1 MFFKCMSKSGRRS
14 TPCGRGVQQSEH
26 SNSRVSLRKPAS
38 QRFRYEQVA
47 GIVYPVYASGK
58 WIEITSGQ
66 PIKHGRYLW
75 GSGADYGKTL
85 NSRAPVWR
93 RRERDDAAQDR
104 SAARHQRQNNRA
116 RHLHAVHRSEVEP
129 LDTDRVELESA
140 DAPRPEVSREQPGAA
155 SIAAAIRP
163 LKVLD

>member
-1 MFFKCMSKSGRRS
+1 M
-14 TPCGRGVQQSEH
+14 VYL
-26 SNSRVSLRKPAS
+26 RVPSPKRIFVFL
-38 QRFRYEQVA
+38 
-47 GIVYPVYASGK
+47 I
-58 WIEITSGQ
+58 
-66 PIKHGRYLW
+66 
-75 GSGADYGKTL
+75 D
-85 NSRAPVWR
+85 
-93 RRERDDAAQDR
+93 QDR

>member
-26 SNSRVSLRKPAS
+26 SNSRASLRKPAS

-66 PIKHGRYLW
+66 PIKHGRDLW

-93 RRERDDAAQDR
+93 AGANMTTQ
-104 SAARHQRQNNRA
+104 
-116 RHLHAVHRSEVEP
+116 LKTEVP
-129 LDTDRVELESA
+129 LVINGKTV
-140 DAPRPEVSREQPGAA
+140 APGTCTLF
-155 SIAAAIRP
+155 ID
-163 LKVLD
+163 LKSNH